1 VRRIVNKGG
10 ILFFS
15 LHDAS
20 GKIQIITKKKELIKI
35 FQKEINSEDLLVI

>member
-1 VRRIVNKGG
+1 VRRIINKGG
-10 ILFFS
+10 VLFFS

-20 GKIQIITKKKELIKI
+20 GKTQVITKKKELIKA